1 VQDERAAPKK
11 PLGNLY
17 IGKRILEHSLDSMS
31 ANASHTTT
39 WLKLWRMT
47 ALAMIIIAVVFIS
60 VVPQVSNDFW
70 LQAKVGELIA
80 RDHSIPKTILFPFT
94 EIRDARFNAHE
105 WLPSLMF
112 YWLIQLVGEDGLP
125 FVMGVAGVALFSLM
139 AWLAYMRSGKNL
151 PLALLLGLL
160 AVGIENQRHF
170 LRPEL
175 VSLFLLG
182 FYWLLLEACRKK
194 PRVLAW
200 AGALLVVVLWA
211 NSHGSFILAPIIAA
225 IYAVG
230 LWLDGLRWGATGDW
244 RPKQIP
250 RAFAVFSI
258 VALAACLINPSG
270 VELLQFVASFHAD
283 AAKLIINEWRPTFRP
298 GWYEAP
304 AVWMGLGC
312 AAVTATV
319 MLLQWRRLSAVE
331 ALMFLMFLVLA
342 LKTVRFLVYQGMV
355 AAFVLSALATTRPPG
370 TKIHIR
376 IYAVCTFAA
385 ALVLGLA
392 SQFGNAFGAFPH
404 SALGISPSYTSF
416 MVKKLNASDLQGN
429 VINSYELGAEL
440 VYRAYPRLRPSIDSR
455 IDSYGGA
462 YTWLNGRLFW
472 DDAVL
477 TEFVKDYDVRYML
490 LNHEDFRSVEK
501 LPSWTSGRWV
511 IRAMD
516 QRAVLLQRSDLPP
529 PAP

>member
-1 VQDERAAPKK
+1 MA
-11 PLGNLY
+11 
-17 IGKRILEHSLDSMS
+17 
-31 ANASHTTT
+31 
-39 WLKLWRMT
+39 

-80 RDHSIPKTILFPFT
+80 RDHAIPKTILFPFT

-105 WLPSLMF
+105 WLPSLLF
-112 YWLIQLVGEDGLP
+112 YWLIGLVGEDGLP
-125 FVMGVAGVALFSLM
+125 LVMGAAGVALFTLM
-139 AWLAYMRSGKNL
+139 AWLAYRRSGKNL
-151 PLALLLGLL
+151 PLALLLGFL

-182 FYWLLLEACRKK
+182 FYWLLLDICRSR
-194 PRVLAW
+194 PRPLAW

-211 NSHGSFILAPIIAA
+211 NTHGSFILAPIIAA

-230 LWLDGLRWGATGDW
+230 LWLDGLRSGIAGNM

-250 RAFAVFSI
+250 KAFAIFSI
-258 VALAACLINPSG
+258 AALAACLVNPFG
-270 VELLQFVASFHAD
+270 LDLLQFVVNFGHAD
-283 AAKLIINEWRPTFRP
+283 TDKMIINEWMPTFNP
-298 GWYEAP
+298 GWYEVP

-319 MLLQWRRLSAVE
+319 MWVQWRRLSAVE

-355 AAFVLSALATTRPPG
+355 AAFVLSALAAAGQQGAKTPVRV
-370 TKIHIR
+370 
-376 IYAVCTFAA
+376 YAVCAFAA

-392 SQFGNAFGAFPH
+392 SKFGNAFGAFPH

-416 MVKKLNASDLQGN
+416 MIKKLSAPDLQGN

-462 YTWLNGRLFW
+462 YTWLNGRLFQ
-472 DDAVL
+472 DDALLVDY
-477 TEFVKDYDVRYML
+477 VQKYDVRYML
-490 LNHEDFRSVEK
+490 LSHRDFRMVEK
-501 LPSWTSGRWV
+501 LPSWTSGRWT

-516 QRAVLLQRSDLPP
+516 QRAVLLQRSDLPA
-529 PAP
+529 AP

>member
-1 VQDERAAPKK
+1 
-11 PLGNLY
+11 
-17 IGKRILEHSLDSMS
+17 
-31 ANASHTTT
+31 
-39 WLKLWRMT
+39 MT

-80 RDHSIPKTILFPFT
+80 RDHAIPKTILFPFT

-112 YWLIQLVGEDGLP
+112 YWLIGFIGEDGLP
-125 FVMGVAGVALFSLM
+125 LGMGVAGVALFCLM
-139 AWLAYMRSGKNL
+139 AWLAYRRSEKNL

-182 FYWLLLEACRKK
+182 FYWLLLDACRSR
-194 PRVLAW
+194 PRPLAW

-211 NSHGSFILAPIIAA
+211 NTHGSFILAPIIAA

-230 LWLDGLRWGATGDW
+230 LWLDGFRSGATAGDL
-244 RPKQIP
+244 RQRQLPK
-250 RAFAVFSI
+250 AFAVFSI
-258 VALAACLINPSG
+258 AALAACLVNPFG
-270 VELLQFVASFHAD
+270 LDLLQFVVNFGHSD
-283 AAKLIINEWRPTFRP
+283 TDKNIINEWMPTFSP
-298 GWYEAP
+298 GWHQVP

-312 AAVTATV
+312 AALTGTV

-331 ALMFLMFLVLA
+331 ALMYLMFLILA

-355 AAFVLSALATTRPPG
+355 AAFVLSALATARQQSA
-370 TKIHIR
+370 KKQIR
-376 IYAVCTFAA
+376 VYAASTFAA
-385 ALVLGLA
+385 ALMLGLA

-416 MVKKLNASDLQGN
+416 MVKKLNAPDLQGN

-462 YTWLNGRLFW
+462 YTWLNGRLFQ
-472 DDAVL
+472 DDALL
-477 TEFVKDYDVRYML
+477 TDYVKKYDVRYML
-490 LNHEDFRSVEK
+490 LSHRDFRSVEK
-501 LPSWTSGRWV
+501 LPSWTSGRWF

-516 QRAVLLQRSDLPP
+516 QRAVLLQRSDLPAP
-529 PAP
+529 P

>member
-1 VQDERAAPKK
+1 
-11 PLGNLY
+11 
-17 IGKRILEHSLDSMS
+17 MS
-31 ANASHTTT
+31 
-39 WLKLWRMT
+39 

-80 RDHSIPKTILFPFT
+80 RDHAIPKTILFPFT

-112 YWLIQLVGEDGLP
+112 YWLIGLVGEDGLP
-125 FVMGVAGVALFSLM
+125 LAMGAAGVALFCLM
-139 AWLAYMRSGKNL
+139 AWLAYRRSGKNL
-151 PLALLLGLL
+151 PIALLLGLL

-182 FYWLLLEACRKK
+182 FYWLLLEACRQR

-211 NSHGSFILAPIIAA
+211 NTHGSFILAPIIAA

-230 LWLDGLRWGATGDW
+230 LWLDGLRSGTAGDL
-244 RPKQIP
+244 RQKQIP
-250 RAFAVFSI
+250 KAFAIFTI
-258 VALAACLINPSG
+258 ATLAACLVNPFG
-270 VELLQFVASFHAD
+270 LDLLQFVVNFGHAD
-283 AAKLIINEWRPTFRP
+283 TDKLIINEWMPTFSP
-298 GWYEAP
+298 GWYEVP

-312 AAVTATV
+312 AAATATV
-319 MLLQWRRLSAVE
+319 MLVQWRRLSAVD
-331 ALMFLMFLVLA
+331 ALLYLMFLILA

-355 AAFVLSALATTRPPG
+355 AAFVLSALATAGQQGAKTS
-370 TKIHIR
+370 IR

-416 MVKKLNASDLQGN
+416 MIKKLSAPDLRGN

-462 YTWLNGRLFW
+462 YTWLNGRLFQ
-472 DDAVL
+472 DDALLVDY
-477 TEFVKDYDVRYML
+477 VQKYDVRYML
-490 LNHEDFRSVEK
+490 LSHRDFRMVEK
-501 LPSWTSGRWV
+501 LPSWTSGRWT

-516 QRAVLLQRSDLPP
+516 QRAVLLQRSDLPA
-529 PAP
+529 AP

>member
-1 VQDERAAPKK
+1 
-11 PLGNLY
+11 
-17 IGKRILEHSLDSMS
+17 
-31 ANASHTTT
+31 
-39 WLKLWRMT
+39 MT

-80 RDHSIPKTILFPFT
+80 RDHTIPKTILFPFT

-112 YWLIQLVGEDGLP
+112 YWLIGLVGEDGLP
-125 FVMGVAGVALFSLM
+125 LVMGAAGVALFCLM
-139 AWLAYMRSGKNL
+139 AWLAYRRSERNL

-182 FYWLLLEACRKK
+182 FYWLLLEACRRR
-194 PRVLAW
+194 PQVLAW

-211 NSHGSFILAPIIAA
+211 NTHGSFILAPVIAA

-230 LWLDGLRWGATGDW
+230 LWLDGLRSGTAGDL
-244 RPKQIP
+244 RQKQLPK
-250 RAFAVFSI
+250 AFAVFSI
-258 VALAACLINPSG
+258 AALAACVVNPFG
-270 VELLQFVASFHAD
+270 VELLQFVVSFGGD
-283 AAKLIINEWRPTFRP
+283 TDKIIINEWMPTFSP
-298 GWYEAP
+298 GWYQIP

-312 AAVTATV
+312 AALTGTV
-319 MLLQWRRLSAVE
+319 MLLRWRNLSAVDT
-331 ALMFLMFLVLA
+331 LLYLMFLVLA

-355 AAFVLSALATTRPPG
+355 AAFVLSALATAG
-370 TKIHIR
+370 QQGAKKQIR
-376 IYAVCTFAA
+376 IYAASTFAA

-416 MVKKLNASDLQGN
+416 MVKKLNAPDLQGN

-462 YTWLNGRLFW
+462 YTWLNGRLFQ
-472 DDAVL
+472 DDALL
-477 TEFVKDYDVRYML
+477 TDYVKKYDVRYML
-490 LNHEDFRSVEK
+490 LSHRDFRSVEK
-501 LPSWTSGRWV
+501 LASWTSGRWT

-529 PAP
+529 AP